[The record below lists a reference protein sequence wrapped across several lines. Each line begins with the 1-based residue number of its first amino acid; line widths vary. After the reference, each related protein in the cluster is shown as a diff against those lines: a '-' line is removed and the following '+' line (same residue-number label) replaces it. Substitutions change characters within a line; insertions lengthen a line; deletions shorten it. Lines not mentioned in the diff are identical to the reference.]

1 MMKTINTILMLG
13 TLLSSGAAVA
23 GMADDPFLFML
34 KMDKLELRNTDEG
47 TALVWDAQAWAG
59 KDLNK
64 LWLKSEGEKIN
75 AATEE
80 GNIEVLYSRA
90 IAPFWDVQAG
100 WRRDFRPT
108 PDRDWVALGLKGL
121 APYLFEV
128 DATAYVGESGRMAA
142 ALSVEYEYMI
152 TQKLILSPE
161 LEMNLYSKDDEV
173 VGVGSGLSDM
183 ELGLRLRYEIV
194 REFAPY
200 VGVNWWKKFGNTAD
214 YAELDGAETSDVEF
228 VMGFRLWF

>member
-1 MMKTINTILMLG
+1 MKRINAMIVALG
-13 TLLSSGAAVA
+13 LSGSALA
-23 GMADDPFLFML
+23 GGMNDDPFLFML
-34 KMDKLELRNTDEG
+34 KMDKLEFRDADEG

-64 LWLKSEGEKIN
+64 LWLKSEGERGEEG
-75 AATEE
+75 TEE

-90 IAPFWDVQAG
+90 IAPFWDLQAG
-100 WRRDFRPT
+100 WRHDFRPT
-108 PDRDWVALGLKGL
+108 PDRDWFAFGAKGL

-128 DATAYVGESGRMAA
+128 DATAYVGESGRLAA
-142 ALSVEYEYMI
+142 AFSAEYEYMF

-161 LEMNLYSKDDEV
+161 LEMNLYSKDDEET
-173 VGVGSGLSDM
+173 GVGSGLSDL

-200 VGVNWWKKFGNTAD
+200 VGVVWWNKFGKTAD
-214 YAELDGAETSDVEF
+214 YAEAEGGETSDVEF
-228 VMGFRLWF
+228 VAGFRLWF

>member
-1 MMKTINTILMLG
+1 MKSINTLMLG
-13 TLLSSGAAVA
+13 MLFSGSVVA
-23 GMADDPFLFML
+23 GGMADDPFLYML
-34 KMDKLELRNTDEG
+34 KVDKLELRDTDEG

-64 LWLKSEGEKIN
+64 LWLKSEGEKTN
-75 AATEE
+75 GVTEE
-80 GNIEVLYSRA
+80 GNLEVLYSRA
-90 IAPFWDVQAG
+90 IAPFWDLQAG
-100 WRRDFRPT
+100 WRHDFRPT
-108 PDRDWVALGLKGL
+108 PDRDWLAVGAKGL

-142 ALSVEYEYMI
+142 ALAVEYEYMI

-161 LEMNLYSKDDEV
+161 LEMNFYSRDDEA
-173 VGVGSGLSDM
+173 VGVGSGLSDI

-200 VGVNWWKKFGNTAD
+200 VGVNWWQKFGNTAD
-214 YAELDGAETSDVEF
+214 YADLEGTQSSDVEF
-228 VMGFRLWF
+228 VAGFRLWF